1 MKANMLIAHGGG
13 PTAVINASLYG
24 AIEEAKKYEEIDKIY
39 GAVGG
44 SSGILEENF
53 IDLKEISQEEIDL
66 LPITP
71 ASALGTSRFPLYEKE
86 YEKMLEVFKK
96 YNIKYLLFNGGNG
109 SMDTCGR
116 IYEVAKEAG
125 IAVIGIPKTI
135 DNDISVTDHAPGYG
149 SAARFIAQ
157 TVKEIGEDVKSLPIH
172 VSIVEAMGR
181 NAGWITAA
189 SALARQKEGDAPHL
203 IYLPEKPFN
212 EEKFLEDVE
221 RMHKKYGGVVVVVS
235 EGLKDEEGNPIAPP
249 LYKTERATYFGDV
262 GTHLATLVIKGLG
275 IKARSEK
282 PGILGRASIMHQ
294 SEVDVKEAIEAG
306 RCAVSAAVEGK
317 TGFMVGVKRLSTAP
331 YDCET
336 ILIPIHEVMMHE
348 KMMPTNFISESGND
362 VTDDFITWC
371 KPLIGGEL
379 TGFTDF
385 KIGVRKE
392 KI

>member
-1 MKANMLIAHGGG
+1 MLIAHGGG

-24 AIEEAKKYEEIDKIY
+24 AIQEAKKYEEIGTIY

-53 IDLKEISQEEIDL
+53 VDLTSLSQEEIDL
-66 LPITP
+66 LPVTP

-86 YEKMLEVFKK
+86 YQKMLEVFKK
-96 YNIKYLLFNGGNG
+96 YNIKYVLFNGGNG

-116 IYEVAKEAG
+116 IYEVAKEEG
-125 IAVIGIPKTI
+125 ICVIGIPKTI

-157 TVKEIGEDVKSLPIH
+157 SVKEIGEDVKSLPIH

-189 SALARQKEGDAPHL
+189 SALARNKEGDAPHL

-212 EEKFLEDVE
+212 EEKFLEDVKV
-221 RMHKKYGGVVVVVS
+221 MHEKYGGVVVVVS
-235 EGLKDEEGNPIAPP
+235 EGLKNEAGNPIAPP

-262 GTHLATLVIKGLG
+262 GTHLATLVIKQLG

-282 PGILGRASIMHQ
+282 PGILGRASVLLQ
-294 SEVDVKEAIEAG
+294 AEVDVNEAIKAG
-306 RCAVSAAVEGK
+306 KCAVKAVVEGK
-317 TGFMVGVKRLSTAP
+317 TGFMVGFKRLSTEP
-331 YDCET
+331 YECEN
-336 ILIPIHEVMMHE
+336 ILIPLHEVMMHE
-348 KMMPTNFISESGND
+348 KMMPKNFINEKGND
-362 VTDDFITWC
+362 VTEDFIAWC
-371 KPLIGGEL
+371 QPLIGKPL
-379 TGFTDF
+379 TAFADF
-385 KIGVRKE
+385 KLGVRKE